1 MSTPA
6 ADVSKLNLIHGTLL
20 SLKAK
25 MPDNS
30 TRVVCDRFINKLL
43 YTAPEMIDRR
53 WAEVHEFLRTQFSD
67 DAALQDIWNKASARY
82 KQV

>member
-6 ADVSKLNLIHGTLL
+6 ADVARGELLRETLVA
-20 SLKAK
+20 LKAQ
-25 MPDNS
+25 MPDKPL
-30 TRVVCDRFINKLL
+30 RVTCARFLESLN

-53 WAEVHEFLRTQFSD
+53 WAEVHEFLCTQVPQIP
-67 DAALQDIWNKASARY
+67 ALQDIWNKASARY